1 MDLNELRSFL
11 AFDKENMFLCRLI
24 DYFLQQEGPRV
35 LAPLRLYDACGES
48 LCINDLIMRPTPGWD
63 HLSS

>member
-1 MDLNELRSFL
+1 
-11 AFDKENMFLCRLI
+11 MFLCRLI

-35 LAPLRLYDACGES
+35 LAPLRLDDACVES
-48 LCINDLIMRPTPGWD
+48 LCINDLITLRAPEWD